1 MSQNNLSS
9 ESAKLNHAKK
19 LALAGGLSMVLAA
32 GVGVSLFLH
41 QNSIAALG
49 ILGAAGLLL
58 ALGYPKL
65 LNRSTLQP
73 VVVED
78 DSPSR

>member
-1 MSQNNLSS
+1 MSQNNQSG
-9 ESAKLNHAKK
+9 EFEKLDHTKT
-19 LALAGGLSMVLAA
+19 LAWAGGLSMVLAA

-41 QNSIAALG
+41 QNSIAALS

-65 LNRSTLQP
+65 LNRPTLQP
-73 VVVED
+73 VVAED